1 MQGDGLALDEETRFI
16 NVAIAL
22 GRDIPVS
29 QNLHRIWTITAVLRF
44 DVTELTDSG

>member
-22 GRDIPVS
+22 GRDIPNVS
-29 QNLHRIWTITAVLRF
+29 KPAPYLDNHGCFKVRCY
-44 DVTELTDSG
+44 